1 MLVLRLFCACGL
13 WVVSAL
19 IVYLVDDCGAD
30 GWFFASGMLA
40 RWVSS
45 LAVLVICG
53 CLVLLDLVS
62 LVVVLIMLVFVYC
75 VFAYSLPLFG
85 TFSSLVCL

>member
-1 MLVLRLFCACGL
+1 MI
-13 WVVSAL
+13 VVRMVGSL
-19 IVYLVDDCGAD
+19 LLGCWPG
-30 GWFFASGMLA
+30 GF
-40 RWVSS
+40 SS
-45 LAVLVICG
+45 LAALVICG

>member
-13 WVVSAL
+13 WVISVL

-40 RWVSS
+40 RW
-45 LAVLVICG
+45 AR
-53 CLVLLDLVS
+53 VLL
-62 LVVVLIMLVFVYC
+62 C
-75 VFAYSLPLFG
+75 W
-85 TFSSLVCL
+85 